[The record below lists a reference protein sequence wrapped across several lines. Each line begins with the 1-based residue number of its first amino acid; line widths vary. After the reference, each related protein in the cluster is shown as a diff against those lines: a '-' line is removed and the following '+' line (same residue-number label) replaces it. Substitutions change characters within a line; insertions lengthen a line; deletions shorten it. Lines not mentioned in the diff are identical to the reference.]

1 MSLLMKTVLGA
12 SVMAFLL
19 IATGCQK
26 PAASSGGVAV
36 IDLDKVATA
45 MGWLDEISKSIQA
58 ADVELRTHLSD
69 VLRNSLRSVEGAKA
83 QIAAEAKLTP
93 EQTKLLTSAKDDR
106 ELAALPLTREQR
118 TRLVETVNKA
128 NTEWRTTLNNYQQ
141 TLQARRADLVL
152 SYREKIRPTAR
163 RVATAKGMN
172 IVLTT
177 SDNLLSFDPQSSD
190 ITDQVIEELQ
200 KIFPE
205 KKHANSPSQPATPS
219 RTNPPPAK

>member
-1 MSLLMKTVLGA
+1 MRVIMKTLLGA
-12 SVMAFLL
+12 SVLAFLL
-19 IATGCQK
+19 ISTGCQK

-58 ADVELRTHLSD
+58 ADVELRAHLSE

-93 EQTKLLTSAKDDR
+93 EQTKILTSAKDDR
-106 ELAALPLTREQR
+106 ELAALPLTKEQR

-128 NTEWRTTLNNYQQ
+128 NTEWRTALNNYQQ
-141 TLQARRADLVL
+141 TLQGRRANLIL
-152 SYREKIRPTAR
+152 NYREKIRPTAR
-163 RVATAKGMN
+163 RVAASKGMN
-172 IVLTT
+172 VVVTT
-177 SDNLLSFDPQSSD
+177 SDNLLYYDPQSSE

-205 KKHANSPSQPATPS
+205 KKQVSAPAQPAPPA